1 MLSGVSHNVNSNGL
15 IPRSSMPP
23 LTNPRPLK
31 ADPNGTANT
40 DTAAGA
46 DLIAR
51 VVSQSS
57 LGIGVKIDLIV

>member
-15 IPRSSMPP
+15 IPSSSMPP

-40 DTAAGA
+40 DTAASGN
-46 DLIAR
+46 LIVR
-51 VVSQSS
+51 VVSHSS
-57 LGIGVKIDLIV
+57 LCFDVKIDLIV

>member
-1 MLSGVSHNVNSNGL
+1 MPSGVSFKINSNGL

-23 LTNPRPLK
+23 LTQPRPLK

-40 DTAAGA
+40 NTAAGG
-46 DLIAR
+46 DLIAK

-57 LGIGVKIDLIV
+57 MGVGVNIDIIV